1 MNEALVILMMVTS
14 TGIQN
19 GPTFKSL
26 KECEAISTKITTAET
41 FCYYQRPVDINAAIE
56 QMGDIMNRMRQQ
68 LQRTKEEKPTL

>member
-1 MNEALVILMMVTS
+1 MVILMMVTS

-19 GPTFKSL
+19 GPTFKSM
-26 KECEAISTKITTAET
+26 KECEAVSTKIMTAET

-56 QMGDIMNRMRQQ
+56 QMGDIMHRMQQQ